1 MLNDNNISKLNISS
15 SRINKI
21 ETPKTN
27 KLSNNNI
34 SKIIDDKSNNISF
47 SYSHILPYS
56 FRKSNKINNNNEKKE
71 VLLTSI
77 FTLPKINSSDSL
89 NENMY
94 SPKKKNLINYKKNS
108 MFISYENSNKVNNNN
123 NSILNEYTSIQ
134 TEPKISFHKIKN
146 NDQQS
151 LSIINS
157 LKNKFY
163 SDIDQQIKN
172 HKQILAKDKELNQK
186 LIYIK
191 KISTFWN
198 SLCNY
203 MNPIFNIE
211 KFQLKKNIEHN
222 NQIYIKDKSISQNI
236 DNFALNKNANRRKL
250 PRIYTNSMISNL
262 RNNKKKLEERK
273 FNEKL
278 LKKEFDFY

>member
-94 SPKKKNLINYKKNS
+94 SPKKKKLINYKKNS
-108 MFISYENSNKVNNNN
+108 MFISYENSNKVNNSN

-236 DNFALNKNANRRKL
+236 DNFALNKNTNRRKL

>member
-108 MFISYENSNKVNNNN
+108 MFISYENSKKVNNSN
-123 NSILNEYTSIQ
+123 NSILNDYTSIQ

-203 MNPIFNIE
+203 MNPIF
-211 KFQLKKNIEHN
+211 KF
-222 NQIYIKDKSISQNI
+222 
-236 DNFALNKNANRRKL
+236 
-250 PRIYTNSMISNL
+250 M
-262 RNNKKKLEERK
+262 
-273 FNEKL
+273 
-278 LKKEFDFY
+278 